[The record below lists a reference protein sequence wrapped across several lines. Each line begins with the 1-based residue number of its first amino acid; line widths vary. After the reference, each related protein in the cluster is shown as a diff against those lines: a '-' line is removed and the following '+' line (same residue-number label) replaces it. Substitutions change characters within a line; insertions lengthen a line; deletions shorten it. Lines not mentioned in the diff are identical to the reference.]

1 MPMIASD
8 GRRTPDAV
16 AVDDATVV
24 LGGRP
29 VLRRVSLR
37 VGDGE
42 FVALLGANGS
52 GKSTLVRA
60 CVGLV
65 PLLDGSVHLLGSP
78 LDQFRDWGR
87 VGYVPQRPSAAS
99 GVPAT
104 VREVVATG
112 RLSGRPLFRGGS
124 TRDRRAVDRALGH
137 VGLTDRTRDSVA
149 DLSGG
154 QQQRVMIA
162 RALAG
167 EPDLLLLDEPT
178 AGVDHETQHV
188 LADLFTDLV
197 AAGSTVLLVAHELG
211 PLERLVDRTVV
222 LRDGRV
228 AYDGPPL
235 ATLGA
240 RADHPHAHAASHAH
254 DQVLGGEGMWR

>member
-1 MPMIASD
+1 MPMISAD
-8 GRRTPDAV
+8 GRRTPEAIG
-16 AVDDATVV
+16 VDEATVV

-65 PLLDGSVHLLGSP
+65 ALLDGSVRLLGSP
-78 LDQFRDWGR
+78 LERFRDWGR
-87 VGYVPQRPSAAS
+87 IGYVPQRPSAAS

-112 RLSGRPLFRGGS
+112 RLSGRPPFRGSS
-124 TRDRRAVDRALGH
+124 TRDRRAVDEALAH

-167 EPDLLLLDEPT
+167 EPELLLLDEPT

-228 AYDGPPL
+228 AYDGPPVVT
-235 ATLGA
+235 AAAGA
-240 RADHPHAHAASHAH
+240 EHPHAHTAPHEH
-254 DQVLGGEGMWR
+254 DQVLRGEGIWR